1 MAGISYTVGAPS
13 LRLNPDGSEIT
24 PATVNNVT
32 TGYMTSTDAKGTNAF
47 FIVKGAVPGSYQLL
61 IDNAPAVY
69 EDVSYTLND
78 PPKVTIS
85 NVTCS
90 GRECQRRDRHLC
102 QCGQRRGGHGARR
115 QRRHRDL
122 EFVGHRQRGRD
133 HQHRYTAD
141 TGDPDAIGLAD
152 VTILVDNK
160 PLGAGSRT
168 ENLSEIGS
176 GAYRMVVIADD
187 DVNGA
192 VLAVSDVVVTVTDS
206 RAPAVPGG
214 LTATPQAGEL
224 LIKWNQNGERD
235 LAGYEIGF
243 GLVNNPAQFVY
254 TRNMGPK
261 EIITGTNNIVSAKIW
276 GLADNTTVFYG
287 LRAYDGS
294 GNYSNWTPLRPSRG
308 RCRRTAGLPSPAARA
323 PAMWRSPLGCP

>member
-1 MAGISYTVGAPS
+1 
-13 LRLNPDGSEIT
+13 
-24 PATVNNVT
+24 
-32 TGYMTSTDAKGTNAF
+32 
-47 FIVKGAVPGSYQLL
+47 
-61 IDNAPAVY
+61 
-69 EDVSYTLND
+69 
-78 PPKVTIS
+78 
-85 NVTCS
+85 
-90 GRECQRRDRHLC
+90 
-102 QCGQRRGGHGARR
+102 
-115 QRRHRDL
+115 
-122 EFVGHRQRGRD
+122 
-133 HQHRYTAD
+133 
-141 TGDPDAIGLAD
+141 
-152 VTILVDNK
+152 
-160 PLGAGSRT
+160 LGAGSHT

-243 GLVNNPAQFVY
+243 GLVNDPNQFVY

-261 EIITGTNNIVSAKIW
+261 EIITGTNNLVDAKIW

-294 GNYSNWTPLRPSRG
+294 GNYSNWTPLQSAKPWALSPDSWTPVPGGKSAGNVEIAFGVPMKLATLETALTVKDGNGAVIPGSTYLIVSLSGTKVLGVGFEPNDPVRGTATATLKGGPGGVQAVDGRTMGGDYVWAFTIQPNDIFLPLASR
-308 RCRRTAGLPSPAARA
+308 
-323 PAMWRSPLGCP
+323 